1 MISLS
6 CIYVGYIGKLGSV
19 LFIENIKYLTW
30 IVIYSAISY
39 VECNICWFFKEIM
52 LLFVGS
58 AATYGTT

>member
-1 MISLS
+1 MLSLS
-6 CIYVGYIGKLGSV
+6 CIYVGIHMQISV

-30 IVIYSAISY
+30 IVIYSATTY

-58 AATYGTT
+58 ATYGGT